1 MFHTATRAEHGR
13 FVAAGFHPA
22 GQLTPPL
29 SPMHVFAGRSYTA
42 GHMSDAVN
50 SAAEPLIVS
59 VSGLRGVVGESLT
72 PEVAARYAAA
82 FLATLPPG
90 PIVLGRDGRDSGPML
105 ATAIATRL
113 SLAGRDVIDCG
124 VAATPTV
131 GIAVREHAAA
141 GGIQISASHNPARYN
156 GLKLFAA
163 AGRVLPA
170 AAGKPV
176 LAEFERL
183 AGDRGVDAPAGR
195 KGTVSV
201 ADATAAHVALVTALV
216 DVAAI
221 RRRRPRVWIDCGHG
235 AGSRVALPLLDALG
249 CDVVVEGAEPDGRFE
264 HEPEPTADN
273 LAGLLPRIPAAGADV
288 GFFQD
293 PDADRLAIAD
303 ASGRYLGEEAT
314 LALCVEAVLANAP
327 GPVVVNCSTSGM
339 TAAIAARHGAACHV
353 SAVGEANVVDAMLAK
368 GAILGGEGNGGVID
382 PRVVLVRDSAIA
394 MALVLELM
402 CVGERILPMADLAA
416 ALPRFVMKKTK
427 VGLSPATRGAGLA
440 AGLDRIA
447 AAFPEASASRADGL
461 LLNYP
466 GGWLL
471 VRASNTEP
479 IVRLVGE
486 QAVGPEGDAAAA
498 AMLEA
503 ALGRAALALGD

>member
-1 MFHTATRAEHGR
+1 M
-13 FVAAGFHPA
+13 VAAPVRRVENWATFY
-22 GQLTPPL
+22 T
-29 SPMHVFAGRSYTA
+29 FGR
-42 GHMSDAVN
+42 MSDT
-50 SAAEPLIVS
+50 SKPAAEPLIVS

-82 FLATLPPG
+82 FAATLPPG
-90 PIVLGRDGRDSGPML
+90 PIVLGRDGRESGPML

-156 GLKLFAA
+156 GLKLFGA

-183 AGDRGVDAPAGR
+183 AGDRGVAAPAGR
-195 KGTVSV
+195 VGTVSV
-201 ADATAAHVALVTALV
+201 ADATAAHVALVTVLV

-264 HEPEPTADN
+264 HEPEPTAEN
-273 LAGLLPRIPAAGADV
+273 LAGLLPRIPAAGADI

-303 ASGRYLGEEAT
+303 ATGRYLGEEAT
-314 LALCVEAVLANAP
+314 LALCVEAVLAKLP

-368 GAILGGEGNGGVID
+368 AAILGGEGNGGVID
-382 PRVVLVRDSAIA
+382 PRVVLVRDSAVA
-394 MALVLELM
+394 MALVLERM
-402 CVGERILPMADLAA
+402 CVSDQPVSVAGLAA
-416 ALPRFVMKKTK
+416 ALPPVVMKKTK
-427 VGLSPATRGAGLA
+427 VALSPATRGPGLV

-447 AAFPEASASRADGL
+447 AAFPEARASRLDGL
-461 LLNYP
+461 RLDYP

-471 VRASNTEP
+471 VRSSNTEP
-479 IVRLVGE
+479 IVRLVAE
-486 QAVGPEGDAAAA
+486 QAVGERGEAAAA
-498 AMLEA
+498 AAVEA
-503 ALGRAALALGD
+503 ALTRASAALGG

>member
-1 MFHTATRAEHGR
+1 M
-13 FVAAGFHPA
+13 
-22 GQLTPPL
+22 
-29 SPMHVFAGRSYTA
+29 
-42 GHMSDAVN
+42 
-50 SAAEPLIVS
+50 
-59 VSGLRGVVGESLT
+59 
-72 PEVAARYAAA
+72 
-82 FLATLPPG
+82 
-90 PIVLGRDGRDSGPML
+90 
-105 ATAIATRL
+105 
-113 SLAGRDVIDCG
+113 
-124 VAATPTV
+124 
-131 GIAVREHAAA
+131 RERAAA

-156 GLKLFAA
+156 GMKLFAA

-170 AAGKPV
+170 AAGQVV
-176 LAEFERL
+176 LAAYRQLEARE
-183 AGDRGVDAPAGR
+183 AEGVMGPSTAGR
-195 KGTVSV
+195 VEHFDPTPI
-201 ADATAAHVALVTALV
+201 HVRLVTAIV

-221 RRRRPRVWIDCGHG
+221 RRHRPRVWIDCGHG
-235 AGSRVALPLLDALG
+235 AGSRVAIPLLEELG
-249 CDVVVEGAEPDGRFE
+249 CEVVAEGTEPDGRFE
-264 HEPEPTADN
+264 HEPEPTAEN
-273 LAGLLPRIPAAGADV
+273 LARLLPRIATTAADV

-303 ASGRYLGEEAT
+303 ATGRYLGEEAT
-314 LALCVEAVLANAP
+314 LALCVEAVLAKTP

-339 TAAIAARHGAACHV
+339 TAAIAARHGVTCHV
-353 SAVGEANVVDAMLAK
+353 SAVGEANVVDQMLAC

-394 MALVLELM
+394 MALVLERM
-402 CVGERILPMADLAA
+402 CAGERILPVADLAA

-447 AAFPEASASRADGL
+447 AAFAEASASRADGL

-503 ALGRAALALGD
+503 AIRRAALALGD

>member
-1 MFHTATRAEHGR
+1 
-13 FVAAGFHPA
+13 
-22 GQLTPPL
+22 
-29 SPMHVFAGRSYTA
+29 
-42 GHMSDAVN
+42 MSDTVK

-59 VSGLRGVVGESLT
+59 VSGLRGVVGETLT
-72 PEVAARYAAA
+72 PEVAARYAVA
-82 FLATLPPG
+82 FAATLPPG
-90 PIVLGRDGRDSGPML
+90 PIVLGRDGRESGPML
-105 ATAIATRL
+105 AAAIATRL
-113 SLAGRDVIDCG
+113 SCAGRDVIDCG

-131 GIAVREHAAA
+131 GIAVREQAAA

-170 AAGKPV
+170 AAGRAV
-176 LAEFERL
+176 LLEFERL
-183 AGDRGVDAPAGR
+183 AGDRGLDAPTGR
-195 KGTVSV
+195 VGSVST
-201 ADATAAHVALVTALV
+201 ADPTAAHVRLVTALV

-221 RRRRPRVWIDCGHG
+221 RRRRPKVWIDCGHG

-249 CDVVVEGAEPDGRFE
+249 CEVVTEGAKPDGRFE
-264 HEPEPTADN
+264 HEPEPTTEN
-273 LAGLLPRIPAAGADV
+273 LAGWLPRIPAARADI

-314 LALCVEAVLANAP
+314 LALCVEAVLAKSP

-339 TAAIAARHGAACHV
+339 TAAIAARHDVACHV
-353 SAVGEANVVDAMLAK
+353 SAVGEANVVDAMLAH
-368 GAILGGEGNGGVID
+368 GAVLGGEGNGGVID

-394 MALVLELM
+394 MALVLARMCAGDEL
-402 CVGERILPMADLAA
+402 VPLANLAA
-416 ALPRFVMKKTK
+416 ALPQFVMQKTK
-427 VGLSPATRGAGLA
+427 VGLSPATRGPGLA

-447 AAFPEASASRADGL
+447 AAFPEASPSRLDGL
-461 LLNYP
+461 RLDYP

-479 IVRLVGE
+479 IVRLVAE
-486 QAVGPEGDAAAA
+486 QAVGPDGEAVAVAAIEAALARAAAA
-498 AMLEA
+498 
-503 ALGRAALALGD
+503 LGS